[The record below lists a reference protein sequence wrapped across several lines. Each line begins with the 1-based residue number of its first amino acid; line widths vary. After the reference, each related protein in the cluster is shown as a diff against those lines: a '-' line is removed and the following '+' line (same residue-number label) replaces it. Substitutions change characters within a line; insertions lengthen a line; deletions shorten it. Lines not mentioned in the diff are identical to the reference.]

1 MNTERI
7 EELLK
12 EIAEQVNC
20 EMVEY
25 TIFQAGSR
33 QIFRIFIDAE
43 AGITVDL
50 CAKFSRELGTV
61 LDLEELI
68 DDEYVLEVS
77 SPGIERPLKNNRD
90 FERNIGRTLKVTFEE
105 PIEGVTKK
113 KFLVA
118 ELLGFSEETLT
129 MKVKKD
135 EVQVPR
141 EKILTAKIEIQF

>member
-1 MNTERI
+1 MNIERI
-7 EELLK
+7 EVLLN

-20 EMVEY
+20 DMVEY

-33 QIFRIFIDAE
+33 KIFRIFIDADT
-43 AGITVDL
+43 GVTVDL

-68 DDEYVLEVS
+68 EDEYVLEVS
-77 SPGIERPLKNNRD
+77 SPGIDRPLKTEKD
-90 FERNIGRTLKVTFEE
+90 FQKNIGRTLKVTFAE

-118 ELLGFSEETLT
+118 ELTGVTDEALL

-135 EVQVPR
+135 DVQVPR